1 MATGLEKQGCK
12 RASSTLILKE
22 GFLYKKGHIIKIWSR
37 KYFVLTRESLNYFKR
52 ESEMREPMG
61 RVFLS
66 DVTDITTEGLDTK
79 RSFVFA
85 VHTKRRCTL
94 LQGSNVEDMENWVR
108 AIREALETD
117 KELERKDPFRKTLR
131 RLEPGLKRVT
141 LVKDPQK
148 GIGCTIKNAAGH
160 ILVNRIIEDGPI
172 AMSGVLRPG
181 DEILDIQGTTVT
193 GLQIQEIGE
202 IIKSAPDEFL
212 ATVRP
217 ITVLKKN
224 MAPPDNTE
232 IIYSTIA
239 PAQASE
245 VTSHNV
251 PAPKFLIEEHIP
263 DLRCGSLDDVGT
275 YDDDEED
282 SIPPPIPTRTEDAFI
297 LLDPATS
304 SSRAK
309 HLKASSEV
317 NLISR
322 AHEIKDG
329 CPPPIP
335 LRTDESRMINGAKD
349 TCQLPPLRLP
359 LKPGGASSSGQDGK
373 GILRSLSEDNV
384 LCEPGSGCVGGAN
397 QAGSRPKDSRSL
409 QRGQRQHDYDEITF
423 YAELA
428 PLKCASKR

>member
-1 MATGLEKQGCK
+1 MCKHRAKKDCRENTGTSCYYTNPYSCTGCTK
-12 RASSTLILKE
+12 WQPVWRN
-22 GFLYKKGHIIKIWSR
+22 KGHIIKIWSR

-282 SIPPPIPTRTEDAFI
+282 SIPPPNSNKNRGCLHTTRPSNLFLQGKAPEGFVRSK
-297 LLDPATS
+297 LDIA
-304 SSRAK
+304 
-309 HLKASSEV
+309 
-317 NLISR
+317 
-322 AHEIKDG
+322 
-329 CPPPIP
+329 CP
-335 LRTDESRMINGAKD
+335 
-349 TCQLPPLRLP
+349 
-359 LKPGGASSSGQDGK
+359 
-373 GILRSLSEDNV
+373 
-384 LCEPGSGCVGGAN
+384 
-397 QAGSRPKDSRSL
+397 
-409 QRGQRQHDYDEITF
+409 
-423 YAELA
+423 
-428 PLKCASKR
+428 